1 MILSTD
7 TERRFRNYYAT
18 AIVSLLFALIGFSYN
33 AWRMEASEDNNNI
46 RTAAFEVLT
55 EIAELEQLVFAAHY
69 DQDPVAGNPRVGW
82 VKVELISDLSALI
95 SDQVHRDAIHLMQTW
110 RNNWAAMADDRVA
123 KDKLI
128 DAIDRVREAVK
139 GVIAGLK

>member
-7 TERRFRNYYAT
+7 TERKFRNYYAT
-18 AIVSLLFALIGFSYN
+18 AIISLLFALIGFSYN

-82 VKVELISDLSALI
+82 VKVELISDLSTLI
-95 SDQVHRDAIHLMQTW
+95 SDQVHQDAINLQQTW
-110 RNNWAAMADDRVA
+110 RDNWAAMAGNRVA

-128 DAIDRVREAVK
+128 EAIDRAREAVK
-139 GVIAGLK
+139 GAIASLK

>member
-1 MILSTD
+1 MVLSTD

-33 AWRMEASEDNNNI
+33 AWRMEVSEDNNNI

-55 EIAELEQLVFAAHY
+55 EIAELEQLIFAAHY

-95 SDQVHRDAIHLMQTW
+95 SDQVHQDAVYLMQTW
-110 RNNWAAMADDRVA
+110 RDNWAAMADDKVA

-128 DAIDRVREAVK
+128 NAADRVRDAVK
-139 GVIAGLK
+139 DAIAGLK